1 MSHVKMSTILPLPS
15 QFTQIRIQYSYAKI
29 TMFNTIEEGSVYM
42 SVKYEDLFQLVRP
55 ALESK
60 IHEFRLFNYNSVKE
74 ADIWHYCINKKWR
87 KRDILDMRVSEMV
100 NDILGVSP
108 AQFMT
113 HTQIEDYKTSNWF
126 SELNEG
132 SLQEL
137 LNPSV
142 KSTKPVR
149 VFTES
154 SES

>member
-1 MSHVKMSTILPLPS
+1 
-15 QFTQIRIQYSYAKI
+15 
-29 TMFNTIEEGSVYM
+29 M
-42 SVKYEDLFQLVRP
+42 SVKYEVLFQLVRP

-60 IHEFRLFNYNSVKE
+60 IHEFRLYNYNSVKE

-87 KRDILDMRVSEMV
+87 KRDILEMRVSEMV
-100 NDILGVSP
+100 NDVLAVSP

-126 SELNEG
+126 SELNES

-142 KSTKPVR
+142 KSVKPVHALP
-149 VFTES
+149 ES